1 MGGHSGR
8 EWGPL
13 SEGEPR
19 DSEQKATVSV
29 QVKDNGLDLGLT
41 D

>member
-1 MGGHSGR
+1 MGGHSDG

-13 SEGEPR
+13 SEGKPR

-29 QVKDNGLDLGLT
+29 QVRDDGLDLDLT